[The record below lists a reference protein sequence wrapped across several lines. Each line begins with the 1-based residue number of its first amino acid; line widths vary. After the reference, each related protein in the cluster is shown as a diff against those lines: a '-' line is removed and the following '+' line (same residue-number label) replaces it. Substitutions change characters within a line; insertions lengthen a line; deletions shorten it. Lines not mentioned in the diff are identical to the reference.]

1 MKKTYIYLS
10 NYKKIIALIFLLVF
24 IQALEQVFL
33 PTRMGDIVDN
43 GVVAG
48 SITYMGIMGFVMWIA
63 SLVGALDTVLSSY
76 FTAHVA
82 TGFSR
87 DLRSVIFKHV
97 SKFTLNEF
105 DEVGTASLITR
116 TTNDVNQ
123 IQRATIMILRMA
135 LMAPFM
141 LVGGLIMALSKDAK
155 LSMT

>member
-1 MKKTYIYLS
+1 ML
-10 NYKKIIALIFLLVF
+10 
-24 IQALEQVFL
+24 
-33 PTRMGDIVDN
+33 
-43 GVVAG
+43 
-48 SITYMGIMGFVMWIA
+48 FVT
-63 SLVGALDTVLSSY
+63 LVGALVTVLSSY

-135 LMAPFM
+135 LMATFM

-155 LSMT
+155 LSMTILIVIQFILGIIYLILNKEMSLFKAVSICFVRLNMVFKVTLIVLCVIWAFTKVPS

>member
-1 MKKTYIYLS
+1 
-10 NYKKIIALIFLLVF
+10 
-24 IQALEQVFL
+24 
-33 PTRMGDIVDN
+33 MGDNEDNVVVTVNISYICIIV
-43 GVVAG
+43 
-48 SITYMGIMGFVMWIA
+48 FVMLFVT
-63 SLVGALDTVLSSY
+63 LVGALVSVLSSY

-82 TGFSR
+82 TVFSR

-155 LSMT
+155 LSMTILIVIRSE